1 MLKTHISITDAER
14 AVEEIARLKRSM
26 RCSTRLT
33 KPPLFLAP
41 ERLPDLPPVFVQDV
55 GRNPPDDD
63 AHNERDD

>member
-33 KPPLFLAP
+33 KPLLFLAP
-41 ERLPDLPPVFVQDV
+41 VGPVGNSGARVRV
-55 GRNPPDDD
+55 AEEPKDDMGS
-63 AHNERDD
+63 